1 MRGVLFFIK
10 NQKLFV
16 FVGILIILL
25 NIVSAAF
32 FTQYLKIV
40 FYISYIYVS
49 LIFIIENKNVV
60 YKHKKYD
67 IKSLF
72 LYSSFFYVIQ
82 LICMDIIFKITESK
96 LIEYQTLN
104 YAKILPVLIFLL
116 VIITTITTKL
126 R

>member
-96 LIEYQTLN
+96 IIEYQTLN

>member
-104 YAKILPVLIFLL
+104 YAKILPVLIFIL

>member
-82 LICMDIIFKITESK
+82 LICIDIIFKITESK

-104 YAKILPVLIFLL
+104 YAKILPVLLFLL
-116 VIITTITTKL
+116 VIINTITTKL

>member
-1 MRGVLFFIK
+1 MRGVVFFIK

-49 LIFIIENKNVV
+49 LIFIIENKNVF

-82 LICMDIIFKITESK
+82 LICIDIIFKITESK

-104 YAKILPVLIFLL
+104 YAKILPVLLFLL
-116 VIITTITTKL
+116 VIINTITTKL